1 MRRSAYCCVS
11 CSQAA
16 RRGYEP
22 SGIRGQKKRS
32 CLWCSVTFRPAT
44 GKQKF
49 CRKECAMASGVDGRK
64 RFTVNCEV
72 CDTAFKSRTGNHTKT
87 CSSDCSKK
95 LRQQRRLEQR
105 KLAFGPPRTCKQ
117 CAKVFTYGGEA
128 YKGWC
133 SKLCR
138 AEYTKERRSKESMER
153 SIRDAPIR
161 FGETRTCVW
170 CNSKFGYGSGG
181 YYKWCSVACRS
192 QQTRDSNR
200 RHDHQRRAMER
211 SAKVEHVSPAYIFK
225 RDKYTC
231 QSCKKKTRPD
241 KKPTHPLYPT
251 LDHIIP
257 LSKGGEHLKKNCQC
271 LCRDCNTKKGA
282 RAIGDQLLLFG

>member
-1 MRRSAYCCVS
+1 MEETDKLCKYCGGGVSLMRRSAYCCVS

-95 LRQQRRLEQR
+95 LQQQRRLEQR
-105 KLAFGPPRTCKQ
+105 KLAFGPPRTCRQ
-117 CAKVFTYGGEA
+117 CAKVFTWNTEFWIDY
-128 YKGWC
+128 C
-133 SKLCR
+133 SKACRTEAR
-138 AEYTKERRSKESMER
+138 AEAKK
-153 SIRDAPIR
+153 
-161 FGETRTCVW
+161 
-170 CNSKFGYGSGG
+170 
-181 YYKWCSVACRS
+181 
-192 QQTRDSNR
+192 RDS
-200 RHDHQRRAMER
+200 HVRRAR
-211 SAKVEHVSPAYIFK
+211 KAKATIEHFGPTYILK
-225 RDKYTC
+225 RDNYIC
-231 QSCKKKTRPD
+231 QACGVKT
-241 KKPTHPLYPT
+241 KPKEKPNHPLYPNV
-251 LDHIIP
+251 DHIVP
-257 LSKGGEHLKKNCQC
+257 LSVGGEHSKKNCRC
-271 LCRDCNTKKGA
+271 VCTSCNSKKCN
-282 RAIGDQLLLFG
+282 RTLNDQLLLFG